1 MCHVTKNYSAD
12 GGDTLVIGGKLVV
25 EEGAEVSGLSGGG
38 GADPAPAGG
47 TAANQAASTATSVAN
62 LKNDFNALLVKLK
75 EVGIMAPDTWNIAV
89 RLAPSLTDAIA
100 AANNGKASVA
110 FEDGMITITADVA
123 ELEESTSSNPAQGT
137 HKWIGLGIGTGL
149 SSVALAKY
157 NGQPLTAEDGAE
169 AASVGLD
176 QDGEFVLYVRAEELV
191 ETPKVIT
198 LDADG
203 YPEATITIR
212 VVTPD
217 EENPADETDAE

>member
-1 MCHVTKNYSAD
+1 MKEGYYMENS
-12 GGDTLVIGGKLVV
+12 IGWFYF
-25 EEGAEVSGLSGGG
+25 AHLSSNVC
-38 GADPAPAGG
+38 ADPLVDKRGIHGKDVSSFWSPYANG
-47 TAANQAASTATSVAN
+47 TTYLRFEEDYWRELSQQ
-62 LKNDFNALLVKLK
+62 LK
-75 EVGIMAPDTWNIAV
+75 EAGIMAPDTWNITV

-110 FEDGMITITADVA
+110 FEDGVITITADVN

-169 AASVGLD
+169 AVSVGLD

-191 ETPKVIT
+191 ETPKIIT

-203 YPEATITIR
+203 YPEVTISIL
-212 VVTPD
+212 VVAPDAETPD
-217 EENPADETDAE
+217 EDAAGE